1 VSAREVLESLRVAVK
16 EYDSE
21 AAASCAKRAVSEKI
35 NPVEAANAITSAI
48 KEIGDAFGRGE
59 LWLPDLVGAAAAMQS
74 AMSIIEAEI
83 VRQGAAKKS
92 LGTVVL
98 GTVHGDIHDIGK
110 TMVSTMLTAGGFT
123 VYDIGVNVIVEEFL
137 RAVKE
142 HKPDIL
148 AMSALL
154 TTTAAEQRKIIQALR
169 QNGMRDKVK
178 IMVGGGA
185 ITEEFARAIG
195 ADGYDA
201 TALGAVG
208 LAKRLIGIE

>member
-1 VSAREVLESLRVAVK
+1 MSAREVLESLRVAVK

>member
-1 VSAREVLESLRVAVK
+1 VLESLRVAVK